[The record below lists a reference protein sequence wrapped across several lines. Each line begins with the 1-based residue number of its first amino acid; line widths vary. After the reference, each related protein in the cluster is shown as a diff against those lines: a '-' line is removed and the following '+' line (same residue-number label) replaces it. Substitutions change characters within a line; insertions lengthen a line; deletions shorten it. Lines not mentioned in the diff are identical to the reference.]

1 MSEYKD
7 YIVRATAADHQLR
20 AFAVTS
26 KDIVEK
32 AREIHNTSPV
42 ATAAIG
48 RLLTAASMMG
58 SMMKGEKDVLTLQ
71 IECGGPIGGITVT
84 ADSNADVKGYVNN
97 PNVILPPNA
106 QGKLDVSGALGPGFL
121 NVIKDIGLREPY
133 NGQTHLVS
141 GEIAEDLTYYFAT
154 SEQVPSSV
162 GLGVLMDKDNH
173 VRQAGGFIIQVMPD
187 TDDEVIDKLEARL
200 GEVHSV
206 TEMLDKGMTPED
218 ILNYVLEGMDVE
230 ILETVPTQYKCDC
243 SFERV
248 SKVIASL
255 GKKEL
260 QEMIDDGKPV
270 EVNCQFCGSHYK
282 FDTEQLKEFMKYCDN
297 QADNDYEIHETTERY
312 TA

>member
-7 YIVRATAADHQLR
+7 YIVRATVADHQLR

-218 ILNYVLEGMDVE
+218 ILNYVLEEMDVE

-282 FDTEQLKEFMKYCDN
+282 FDTEQLKEFIK
-297 QADNDYEIHETTERY
+297 
-312 TA
+312 

>member
-42 ATAAIG
+42 ATAVIG

-282 FDTEQLKEFMKYCDN
+282 FDTEQLKEFIK
-297 QADNDYEIHETTERY
+297 
-312 TA
+312 

>member
-1 MSEYKD
+1 MTIKYFANKYKNKTEKKRRITMSEYKD

-26 KDIVEK
+26 RDIVEK

-206 TEMLDKGMTPED
+206 TDMLDKGMTPED
-218 ILNYVLEGMDVE
+218 ILGYVLDGMDVE
-230 ILETVPTQYKCDC
+230 ILETIPTQYKCNC
-243 SFERV
+243 SVERV
-248 SKVIASL
+248 SKAIASI
-255 GKKEL
+255 GKKDL
-260 QEMIDDGKPV
+260 QERIDDGEPI

-282 FDTEQLKEFMKYCDN
+282 FDTEQLKTFMN
-297 QADNDYEIHETTERY
+297 
-312 TA
+312 

>member
-48 RLLTAASMMG
+48 RLLTAASIMG

-206 TEMLDKGMTPED
+206 RAGIKG
-218 ILNYVLEGMDVE
+218 Y
-230 ILETVPTQYKCDC
+230 
-243 SFERV
+243 
-248 SKVIASL
+248 SKS
-255 GKKEL
+255 GKKRTA
-260 QEMIDDGKPV
+260 G
-270 EVNCQFCGSHYK
+270 
-282 FDTEQLKEFMKYCDN
+282 
-297 QADNDYEIHETTERY
+297 NDR
-312 TA
+312 